1 MRRPFSMI
9 QQCALLIW
17 GFKMSQFITAI
28 LTSLSSGAIYA
39 LMSLALV
46 LVWRSTRVVNFAQA
60 GQAVLTTYIGYA
72 VIQKTGSYWIALI
85 VAVISGALIGAII
98 DRFFMRPI
106 FKRITSGPIVMIA
119 PVVATLGLLGIIQ
132 AIIGLIWGLTNQSIE
147 TPVSNAG
154 LNINGTVVAFSL
166 YNALVL
172 AIVTLVMVLLTLL
185 FQKTNIGLA
194 LRASAYSPEIAKLS
208 GIKVDAVRT
217 LGWAISGAAG
227 GLAGM
232 LYIPNTYLYPNAM
245 DVLLV
250 FGFIAAVIGGL
261 ESMAG
266 AVAGAMVLGFA
277 INFSTSYIST
287 KLVFPTAFV
296 VLILVLLVRP
306 SGLFAAKKGR
316 SA

>member
-1 MRRPFSMI
+1 MT
-9 QQCALLIW
+9 
-17 GFKMSQFITAI
+17 QFITAV

-39 LMSLALV
+39 LMALALV

-60 GQAVLTTYIGYA
+60 GQAVLTTYIGYE
-72 VIQKTGSYWIALI
+72 VIQRTGSYWIAL
-85 VAVISGALIGAII
+85 VAAIISGAIIGAFI

-106 FKRITSGPIVMIA
+106 FKRVTSGPIVLIA
-119 PVVATLGLLGIIQ
+119 PVVATLGLLGIIE
-132 AIIGLIWGLTNQSIE
+132 AIIGVVWGLNNQSIE
-147 TPVSNAG
+147 SPVSNAG
-154 LNINGTVVAFSL
+154 FNVNGTVIAFSL
-166 YNALVL
+166 FNAFVL
-172 AIVTLVMVLLTLL
+172 GSVAIAMILLTLL

-194 LRASAYSPEIAKLS
+194 LRASAYSPEISKLS
-208 GIKVDAVRT
+208 GIRVDAVRT

-232 LYIPNTYLYPNAM
+232 LYVPSTYLFPNAM
-245 DVLLV
+245 DILLV

-261 ESMAG
+261 ESMVG

-277 INFSTSYIST
+277 INFVTTYVSTT
-287 KLVFPTAFV
+287 LVFPTAFV

-306 SGLFAAKKGR
+306 SGLFAGKKGR

>member
-1 MRRPFSMI
+1 MN
-9 QQCALLIW
+9 
-17 GFKMSQFITAI
+17 QFITAV
-28 LTSLSSGAIYA
+28 LTSLSSGAIYS
-39 LMSLALV
+39 LISLALV

-72 VIQKTGSYWIALI
+72 VIQLTGSYWIALI
-85 VAVISGALIGAII
+85 TAVLSGALIGALI
-98 DRFFMRPI
+98 DRLFMRPI
-106 FKRITSGPIVMIA
+106 FKRVKSGPIVMIA

-154 LNINGTVVAFSL
+154 LNINGKVVAFSL

-172 AIVTLVMVLLTLL
+172 VIVTAVMILLTVL

-217 LGWAISGAAG
+217 LGWAIAGAAS

-261 ESMAG
+261 ESLAG

-277 INFSTSYIST
+277 INFSTTYIST
-287 KLVFPTAFV
+287 KLVFPTAF
-296 VLILVLLVRP
+296 LVLLVVLLARP
-306 SGLFAAKKGR
+306 SGLFAVKKGR

>member
-1 MRRPFSMI
+1 MN
-9 QQCALLIW
+9 
-17 GFKMSQFITAI
+17 QFITAV

-39 LMSLALV
+39 LMSLSLV

-72 VIQKTGSYWIALI
+72 VIQKTGSYWIALV

-106 FKRITSGPIVMIA
+106 FKRVTSGPIVMIA

-132 AIIGLIWGLTNQSIE
+132 AIIGFIWGLTNQSIE

-166 YNALVL
+166 FNLFVLV
-172 AIVTLVMVLLTLL
+172 IVTLVMVLFTLL

-217 LGWAISGAAG
+217 LGWAISGAAS

-261 ESMAG
+261 DSMAG

-277 INFSTSYIST
+277 INFSTTYIST
-287 KLVFPTAFV
+287 TMVFPTAFI
-296 VLILVLLVRP
+296 VLILVLLVKP

>member
-1 MRRPFSMI
+1 
-9 QQCALLIW
+9 
-17 GFKMSQFITAI
+17 MSQFITAI

-172 AIVTLVMVLLTLL
+172 VIVTLVMILLTLL

-217 LGWAISGAAG
+217 LGWAIAGAAG

-245 DVLLV
+245 DVLIV

>member
-1 MRRPFSMI
+1 M
-9 QQCALLIW
+9 
-17 GFKMSQFITAI
+17 QFTTAV

-39 LMSLALV
+39 LMSIALV

-60 GQAVLTTYIGYA
+60 GQAVLTTYIGYE
-72 VIQKTGSYWIALI
+72 VIQRTGSYWIAL
-85 VAVISGALIGAII
+85 VAAIISGALIGAFI

-106 FKRITSGPIVMIA
+106 FKRVTSGPIVLIA

-132 AIIGLIWGLTNQSIE
+132 AIIGIVWGLNIQSIQ
-147 TPVSNAG
+147 TPVSNDG
-154 LNINGTVVAFSL
+154 FNVNGTVIAFSL
-166 YNALVL
+166 FNAFVL
-172 AIVTLVMVLLTLL
+172 GTVTLTMILLTLL

-208 GIKVDAVRT
+208 GIRVDAVRT
-217 LGWAISGAAG
+217 LGWAIAGAAG

-232 LYIPNTYLYPNAM
+232 LYIPGASLDPNAM
-245 DVLLV
+245 DILLV

-277 INFSTSYIST
+277 INFATTYIST
-287 KLVFPTAFV
+287 TLVFLTAFAI
-296 VLILVLLVRP
+296 LILVLLIRP
-306 SGLFAAKKGR
+306 SGLFASKKSR

>member
-1 MRRPFSMI
+1 MN
-9 QQCALLIW
+9 
-17 GFKMSQFITAI
+17 QFITAV

-39 LMSLALV
+39 LMSLSLV

-72 VIQKTGSYWIALI
+72 VIQKTGSYWIALL
-85 VAVISGALIGAII
+85 VAVVSGAVIGAII

-132 AIIGLIWGLTNQSIE
+132 AIIGFVWGLTNQSIE

-154 LNINGTVVAFSL
+154 LSLNGTVVAFSL

-172 AIVTLVMVLLTLL
+172 VIVTLVMVLITLL
-185 FQKTNIGLA
+185 LQKTNIGLA

-217 LGWAISGAAG
+217 LGWAIAGAAS

-296 VLILVLLVRP
+296 VLILVLLVKP
-306 SGLFAAKKGR
+306 SGLFADKKGR

>member
-1 MRRPFSMI
+1 MN
-9 QQCALLIW
+9 
-17 GFKMSQFITAI
+17 QFITAV

-39 LMSLALV
+39 LMSLSLV

-72 VIQKTGSYWIALI
+72 VIQKTGSYWIALL
-85 VAVISGALIGAII
+85 VAVVSGAVIGAII

-119 PVVATLGLLGIIQ
+119 PVVAPLGLLGIIQ
-132 AIIGLIWGLTNQSIE
+132 AIIGFVWGLTNQSIE

-154 LNINGTVVAFSL
+154 LSLNGTVVAFSL

-172 AIVTLVMVLLTLL
+172 VIVTLVMVLLTLL

-217 LGWAISGAAG
+217 LGWAIAGAAS

-296 VLILVLLVRP
+296 VLILVLLVKP

>member
-1 MRRPFSMI
+1 MI
-9 QQCALLIW
+9 QQCALLTW
-17 GFKMSQFITAI
+17 DFKMNQFITAV

-72 VIQKTGSYWIALI
+72 VIQKTGSYWLALV

-132 AIIGLIWGLTNQSIE
+132 AIIGLIWGLTNQSID

-172 AIVTLVMVLLTLL
+172 VIVTAVMLLLTLL

-217 LGWAISGAAG
+217 LGWAIAGAAG
-227 GLAGM
+227 GMAGM

-261 ESMAG
+261 ESLAG

-277 INFSTSYIST
+277 INFSTTYVST

-296 VLILVLLVRP
+296 VLILVLLIKP

>member
-1 MRRPFSMI
+1 M
-9 QQCALLIW
+9 
-17 GFKMSQFITAI
+17 QFITAV

-39 LMSLALV
+39 LMSIALV

-60 GQAVLTTYIGYA
+60 GQAVLTTYIGYE
-72 VIQKTGSYWIALI
+72 VIQRTGSYWIALAAAI
-85 VAVISGALIGAII
+85 ISGALIGAFI

-106 FKRITSGPIVMIA
+106 FKRITSGPIVLIA

-132 AIIGLIWGLTNQSIE
+132 AIIGIVWGLNIQSIQ
-147 TPVSNAG
+147 TPVSNDG
-154 LNINGTVVAFSL
+154 FNVNGTVIAFSL
-166 YNALVL
+166 FNAFVL
-172 AIVTLVMVLLTLL
+172 GTVTVAMILLTFL

-208 GIKVDAVRT
+208 GIRVDAVRT
-217 LGWAISGAAG
+217 LGWAIAGAAG

-232 LYIPNTYLYPNAM
+232 LYIPGASLDPNAM
-245 DVLLV
+245 DILLV

-277 INFSTSYIST
+277 INFATTYIST
-287 KLVFPTAFV
+287 TLVFLTAFA
-296 VLILVLLVRP
+296 VLILVLLIRP
-306 SGLFAAKKGR
+306 SGLFASKKSR